1 MPGSFYFNPDPVCA
15 PMAVTPSKEKP
26 LRCLVGPDTVRM
38 LQLGHPWVIADR
50 YTARWP
56 QAPCGG
62 LAELVDE
69 KGTLLGTALLDPG
82 ARVVAR
88 LLASGAFSLDVSWI
102 AARLAAA
109 EQVRSWLDPGD
120 TTAWRLVNGE
130 GDGLPGLT
138 IDRYGDDLLVQY
150 YTRGWEPHLSV
161 VVSALQRRYQPRA
174 IYAKFRPQQTRGKD
188 GDVKGRLL
196 SGRRESGLQVVVEQ
210 GLRFRVD
217 LENELHTGLFLDQ
230 RENRRAFRQLA
241 AGQRVLNLFAYTG
254 AFSVAA
260 AAGGARQVT
269 TVDAAPRYL
278 EWARE
283 NFRLNGLDPSVH
295 SFIAGDCFAELA
307 RLAGSGCR
315 YDVILMDPPSF
326 STVRDSRFTTSGGT
340 AELVG
345 LALALLPAGGLLI
358 TSSNHQKIDL
368 ADYLKELRRGALAA
382 GRELRVVGTAGQG
395 GDFPYPVT
403 FPEGRYLK
411 YVVSVAE

>member
-1 MPGSFYFNPDPVCA
+1 MSSVAKD
-15 PMAVTPSKEKP
+15 KP
-26 LRCLVGPDTVRM
+26 LRCLVGPETVRM

-56 QAPCGG
+56 QAPVGT
-62 LAELVDE
+62 LIELVDDH
-69 KGTLLGTALLDPG
+69 GTTFGTALFDPG

-88 LLASGAFSLDVSWI
+88 FLGPVRLRLDPSWV

-109 EQVRSWLDPGD
+109 RQLRSWLDLGE

-130 GDGLPGLT
+130 GDALPGLT
-138 IDRYGDDLLVQY
+138 IDCYGDDLLVQY
-150 YTRGWEPHLSV
+150 YTRGWEPHLAAV
-161 VVSALQRRYQPRA
+161 TTALQQTCRPRA
-174 IYAKFRPQQTRGKD
+174 IYAKFRPQQTRGAD
-188 GDVKGRLL
+188 GTVKGRLL
-196 SGRRESGLQVVVEQ
+196 AGVKASGPLLVREHGVH
-210 GLRFRVD
+210 FRVD

-230 RENRRAFRQLA
+230 RANRRAFRRLA
-241 AGQRVLNLFAYTG
+241 AGRRVLNLFAYTG

-260 AAGGARQVT
+260 AAGGAAQVT
-269 TVDAAPRYL
+269 TIDAAPRYL
-278 EWARE
+278 DWARE
-283 NFRLNGLDPSVH
+283 NFRLNGIDPSVH
-295 SFIAGDCFAELA
+295 TFVAGDCFVELEK
-307 RLAGSGCR
+307 LAHGR
-315 YDVILMDPPSF
+315 RTFEVILMDPPSF

-340 AELVG
+340 AELVRR
-345 LALALLPAGGLLI
+345 ALALLSPGGLLV

-382 GRELRVVGTAGQG
+382 GRSLRVIETAGQG